1 MRNDKRSALLVIA
14 LFLSGCAGENLPQHI
29 EWVRADG
36 KPLSSQFD
44 RDATACRDDTQK
56 ANGPGDA
63 GPTEKKAKA
72 IDDVFVRCMTRRGYV
87 ELRQDIR

>member
-1 MRNDKRSALLVIA
+1 MRNDERSALLVLA
-14 LFLSGCAGENLPQHI
+14 LFLSGCAGENLPQHV

-36 KPLSSQFD
+36 KPINSQFD
-44 RDATACRDDTQK
+44 RDATACREDTQK
-56 ANGPGDA
+56 ANRPGDA
-63 GPTEKKAKA
+63 GPTAQKAKA